1 MAGPLDQH
9 VDLGARRIVLVR
21 NMMPAIDLCQ
31 HARNAKRRLDLRNVP
46 EADSLERQPTPGVYT
61 RRIDRM
67 LPIMLVRIGLPFE
80 ELQMEERKTVD
91 QLVLRITLALSEGR
105 ELANKSA
112 LLEFFKIALAVPA

>member
-1 MAGPLDQH
+1 
-9 VDLGARRIVLVR
+9 
-21 NMMPAIDLCQ
+21 
-31 HARNAKRRLDLRNVP
+31 
-46 EADSLERQPTPGVYT
+46 
-61 RRIDRM
+61 M

-105 ELANKSA
+105 ELADKSA